1 MRVVMKKGAPT
12 PIRESGAPL
21 LVAIL
26 YKVSPFNYG
35 VLNSIFLCTAAFIP
49 RLKKQFSGG

>member
-12 PIRESGAPL
+12 PVRESGAPL

-26 YKVSPFNYG
+26 YKVSPFTHG
-35 VLNSIFLCTAAFIP
+35 VLNSIFLCSAVFIP
-49 RLKKQFSGG
+49 RFKKQFSGG